1 MISVRKKIHR
11 IFRKSFS
18 FLEEYPDIRQL
29 ALHVTKSHC
38 LVNNDGKTVCL
49 YCTSFQ
55 RERIYQVR
63 NHILATHF
71 NQPDHECKLCNKVFI
86 EQFSLNSR
94 KLYMFINTF
103 LLFFIK
109 HTYSKFILW
118 ISLFLDMK
126 NVHLKERSYQCGEW
140 CCFFLDFST
149 SFSSFFLKI
158 I

>member
-1 MISVRKKIHR
+1 MKNLDPSMVDLNMKKKFTVILKIKVNVTNVPVSHIMISVRKKIHR

-18 FLEEYPDIRQL
+18 VSEEYPDIRQL

-71 NQPDHECKLCNKVFI
+71 NQPDHECKLCNKIFI

-94 KLYMFINTF
+94 KLYLFINTF
-103 LLFFIK
+103 LLFLK
-109 HTYSKFILW
+109 KTY
-118 ISLFLDMK
+118 LFEIDI
-126 NVHLKERSYQCGEW
+126 
-140 CCFFLDFST
+140 F
-149 SFSSFFLKI
+149 
-158 I
+158 

>member
-1 MISVRKKIHR
+1 MEILKVEVNVTSVPVSDIMIYVHMSHFFSRK
-11 IFRKSFS
+11 FRELLFFS

-29 ALHVTKSHC
+29 ALHVSKAHC

-71 NQPDHECKLCNKVFI
+71 NQPDHECKLCNKIFI

-94 KLYMFINTF
+94 KLYLFINKF
-103 LLFFIK
+103 LLVLKK
-109 HTYSKFILW
+109 HTYSKLIL
-118 ISLFLDMK
+118 
-126 NVHLKERSYQCGEW
+126 
-140 CCFFLDFST
+140 
-149 SFSSFFLKI
+149 
-158 I
+158 

>member
-1 MISVRKKIHR
+1 MKNLDPSMVDLNMKKKFTVILRIKVNVINVPVSHIMISVRKKIHR

-18 FLEEYPDIRQL
+18 VSEEYPDIRQL

-94 KLYMFINTF
+94 KL
-103 LLFFIK
+103 
-109 HTYSKFILW
+109 
-118 ISLFLDMK
+118 
-126 NVHLKERSYQCGEW
+126 
-140 CCFFLDFST
+140 
-149 SFSSFFLKI
+149 
-158 I
+158 